1 MKRIVVALMTV
12 VLLCTLVTPAFAAD
26 PKNAFENVVM
36 NANEDEFGYIA
47 NESGRTRNDTTISYM
62 EAYGCGNGAM
72 GDAVQFKNLDFG
84 ENGADKM
91 YMNLCYGNESNST
104 NLEVYI
110 DEVAGEPAAK
120 YNIGYTG
127 GWESTYAE
135 EFETDISVPAGT
147 HDIIVLFTDE
157 TGSFNYIRFDEAPP
171 APAEEA
177 PAEAPQTADPLTIT
191 AAIAAASAAGAVVLK
206 KRAK

>member
-1 MKRIVVALMTV
+1 MKKFASAILALA
-12 VLLCTLVTPAFAAD
+12 LAATLPLGLSAAGES
-26 PKNAFENVVM
+26 AFENVM
-36 NANEDEFGYIA
+36 ITADTKLYDEGGTDNPIA
-47 NESGRTRNDTTISYM
+47 YM
-62 EAYGCGNGAM
+62 EAYGVGYSSK
-72 GDAVQFKNLDFG
+72 GDQVIFEDIDFG

-91 YMNLCYGNESNST
+91 YINFSYGNESNST

-171 APAEEA
+171 APVEEA